1 MLGNSDQQPRQP
13 IHNQHLGGSLS
24 SHSFN
29 NQGLFAIERH
39 EVEFEVSRYFGAEKG
54 GVDLRRALVDLPLEH
69 IQRLA
74 RAIEDTKASG
84 GRVFFMGNGGSHDNA
99 RALAFMCREHGI
111 DSKTPGREDDYAR
124 VTLRSGYEAIFTD
137 GLAAD
142 SLKSGDVVVG
152 ISGSG
157 NSANVISALR
167 YAKEIGAQA
176 FCLGGRDGGAMRKVC
191 TDENSV
197 VVKNDCMEA
206 IEDLHLFAGALALRL
221 ITNPQKTSDA
231 LGSLVADFDSV
242 VSSTTLSMF
251 NEIALGVLGSIERQS
266 RTLVLGV
273 SIGSNHV
280 MADWERGATNRL
292 PIRGVSAPM
301 MYSQNSAMATLNDDG
316 FFSLAHGL
324 VKKDPSPDDFAIIFD
339 VLAPPREISAAEEVL
354 VEAETPYVKI
364 GGSGLNLEAFLDF
377 ERDIF
382 PAMVGHCVSATLR
395 GLLSEKFQVKPRN
408 DIQIQ
413 LEPGDKKLGK
423 RQTLALEQ
431 SLREDGRLS
440 EGRVLVFN
448 YGNLFEAAAP
458 EQFGLRRAFY

>member
-1 MLGNSDQQPRQP
+1 
-13 IHNQHLGGSLS
+13 LS
-24 SHSFN
+24 SHSFQN
-29 NQGLFAIERH
+29 RGLFSIQQH
-39 EVEFEVSRYFGAEKG
+39 EVEREISRYFGVEKG
-54 GVDLRRALVDLPLEH
+54 GVDLRQALLDLPLQH
-69 IQRLA
+69 IQLLA
-74 RAIEDTKASG
+74 RAIEDAKAAG

-111 DSKTPGREDDYAR
+111 DAKTPGREDDYAK
-124 VTLRSGYEAIFTD
+124 VTLRSGYDAIFAG

-142 SLKSGDVVVG
+142 SLTAGDVVVG

-157 NSANVISALR
+157 NSANVVSALV
-167 YAKEIGAQA
+167 YAKEIGARA
-176 FCLGGRDGGAMRKVC
+176 FCLGGRDGGAMRTVC
-191 TDENSV
+191 TDDNSV
-197 VVKNDCMEA
+197 IVKNDCMEA
-206 IEDLHLFAGALALRL
+206 IEDLHLLAGALALRL
-221 ITNPQKTSDA
+221 IANPRTPDDA

-242 VSSTTLSMF
+242 VSSTTLSTF
-251 NEIALGVLGSIERQS
+251 SDIALGVLGSIERQS
-266 RTLVLGV
+266 HTLVLGV

-324 VKKDPSPDDFAIIFD
+324 VKKNPSQDDFAIVFD
-339 VLAPPREISAAEEVL
+339 VLAPSREITAAEEVL
-354 VEAETPYVKI
+354 IEAATPYIKV
-364 GGSGLNLEAFLDF
+364 GGSGLSLEAFSEP

-395 GLLSEKFQVKPRN
+395 ELLSKKFQVKPRN
-408 DIQIQ
+408 DIQIE

-431 SLREDGRLS
+431 SLREDGRLP

-458 EQFGLRRAFY
+458 EQFGLQRAFY